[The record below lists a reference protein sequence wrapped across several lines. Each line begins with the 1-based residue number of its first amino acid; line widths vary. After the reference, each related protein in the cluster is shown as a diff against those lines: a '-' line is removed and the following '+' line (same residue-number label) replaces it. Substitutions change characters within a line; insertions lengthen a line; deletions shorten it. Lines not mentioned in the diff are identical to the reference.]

1 MSTRSGTTTALL
13 VIDLQQQVLETAWQR
28 DDVVART
35 AGLIARAREQQTP
48 IVFVQHHEKDGGGL
62 VRGTEGWTFAAEVAP
77 GPGDTLV
84 EKNYSDAFV
93 DTDLGAI
100 LDELDASHLVV
111 AGAETDACI
120 TTTVRRALAE
130 GYDVTLAEDCH
141 TTSDRKFDDT
151 RVEGDI
157 HIDAVQVV
165 AHTNLCVWSLTYPG
179 QVSTVVPAAEID
191 FALPEPVAS

>member
-1 MSTRSGTTTALL
+1 
-13 VIDLQQQVLETAWQR
+13 IDLQQQVLETAWQR

-35 AGLIARAREQQTP
+35 AGLIARARAQQTP
-48 IVFVQHHEKDGGGL
+48 IVFIQHHAKDGGGL
-62 VRGTEGWTFAAEVAP
+62 VRGTEGWKFVAEVAP
-77 GPGDTLV
+77 GADDTLV

-100 LDELDASHLVV
+100 LDGLGASHLVV
-111 AGAETDACI
+111 AGAQSDACI

-141 TTSDRKFDDT
+141 TTSNRSFDDS

-165 AHTNLCVWSLTYPG
+165 AHLNLCVWSLTYPG
-179 QVSTVVPAAEID
+179 QVSTVAPAAEID
-191 FALPEPVAS
+191 FTLPEQVAS

>member
-1 MSTRSGTTTALL
+1 MSIRSGTTTALL

-62 VRGTEGWTFAAEVAP
+62 VRGTEGWKFAAEVAP
-77 GPGDTLV
+77 GAGDTLV

-111 AGAETDACI
+111 AGAQTDACI

-130 GYDVTLAEDCH
+130 GYDVTLVEDCH
-141 TTSDRKFDDT
+141 TTSDRSFDDS

-157 HIDAVQVV
+157 HIGAVQVV

>member
-1 MSTRSGTTTALL
+1 MSTRAGTTTALL
-13 VIDLQQQVLETAWQR
+13 VIDLQEQVLETAWQR
-28 DDVVART
+28 DDVIART
-35 AGLIARAREQQTP
+35 AGLTARARARETP
-48 IVFVQHHEKDGGGL
+48 IVFVQHHATDGGGL
-62 VRGTEGWTFAAEVAP
+62 VRGTEGWKFAAAVAP
-77 GPGDTLV
+77 GRGDTLV

-93 DTDLGAI
+93 GTDLGAI

-130 GYDVTLAEDCH
+130 GYDVTLVEDCH

-157 HIDAVQVV
+157 HMDAVQVV

-191 FALPEPVAS
+191 FALPEPVAP